1 MTTST
6 RKKNRHSQDEDSRAR
21 NKARCHAY
29 YEAHKEEINARSR
42 AYYHA
47 HKQDIQPLLRRGQ
60 LKRLYGISPADYDA
74 LLAAQGGVCAICGKR
89 SKKTLCVDHC
99 HATGT
104 IRGLLCGKCNTGFG
118 CYDDDQA
125 AMIAALAYLGGGD
138 RDCVGA
144 AAQRALAARA
154 ALPPGRARMIIEIKP
169 RRRNRF
175 EAAPLGRSAAIG
187 GITRG
192 RTALP
197 THSKRVRP
205 NAGAMSIADAPPG
218 GGTRPM
224 WDALAAELQ
233 READDGAGNKAG
245 ILQLIARTL
254 AAKALDGDLG
264 AIREIFDRMA
274 AS

>member
-125 AMIAALAYLGGGD
+125 AMIAAL
-138 RDCVGA
+138 
-144 AAQRALAARA
+144 
-154 ALPPGRARMIIEIKP
+154 PPGRARMIIEIKP